1 MQVDHGKCFSGIR
14 DCVNMS
20 FHTHNVSLR
29 NHFCNPDKLWM
40 LLVLELQ
47 PSAAR
52 NGSQYL
58 TGCIGSMSTWKF
70 WYYAECSM
78 DISGADDYRNCSVK
92 NHPPTANPVTVKGL
106 PSWVSVV
113 IAVLAS
119 ISFLLG
125 IINLGVVCCIC
136 KKQIKL

>member
-1 MQVDHGKCFSGIR
+1 M
-14 DCVNMS
+14 
-20 FHTHNVSLR
+20 
-29 NHFCNPDKLWM
+29 
-40 LLVLELQ
+40 LELQ

-52 NGSQYL
+52 DGSQYL
-58 TGCIGSMSTWKF
+58 AGCTGSMSMWKF

-92 NHPPTANPVTVKGL
+92 YHPASADPVTNL

-125 IINLGVVCCIC
+125 GIIILGVVSYIY
-136 KKQIKL
+136 KRRNKL